1 MNKNKDNK
9 IYFCID
15 LKTFFA
21 SVECVERGLD
31 PFKTNLVVA
40 DPSRGTGGICLAVSP
55 AMKEQ
60 GVKNRCRIFEIP
72 KNIDYITALPRM
84 KKYIEYSAEVYG
96 IYLKYIS
103 KDDIHQYSIDEAFL
117 DVTKYLKLYNL
128 TKEELANKILNS
140 IYAELGLTATCGIG
154 TNLYLAKIALDITAK
169 HVRSNIAY
177 LDEEQY
183 RNTLWHHRPLTDFW
197 QVGRGI
203 SSRLNKM
210 GLFDMHDVAHC
221 DEKRLYDEF
230 GINAEILIDHS
241 KGIEPVTIKEI
252 KAYKSL
258 SNSITQGQILF
269 EDYNFEDARLIIKE
283 MTDTLSLN
291 LVDKHLVTNNVSLA
305 IGYSKDVHKPTGGSM
320 TMIQTTNVYSV
331 LLSYSLELFDKTTIR
346 NLPIRKI
353 NLSFNNVIDEAY
365 EQLDLF
371 TDSEKVKKER
381 VLEETLNEIK
391 AKFGKNSILKGINYE
406 KASTMKKRNSLIG
419 GHNGGE
425 E

>member
-21 SVECVERGLD
+21 SVECIERGLD

-40 DPSRGTGGICLAVSP
+40 DPSRGNGGICLAVSP
-55 AMKEQ
+55 AMKEL
-60 GVKNRCRIFEIP
+60 GVRNRCRIFEIP
-72 KNIDYITALPRM
+72 KHINYITALPRM

-128 TKEELANKILNS
+128 TKEELAQKILNS
-140 IYAELGLTATCGIG
+140 IYEELGLTATCGIG
-154 TNLYLAKIALDITAK
+154 TNLYLAKVALDITAK
-169 HVRSNIAY
+169 HVKSNIAY
-177 LDEEQY
+177 LDVESFK
-183 RNTLWHHRPLTDFW
+183 NTLWHHKPLTDFW
-197 QVGRGI
+197 QIGRGI
-203 SSRLNKM
+203 SARLNKM
-210 GLFDMHDVAHC
+210 GIFDLYDVAHF

-269 EDYNFEDARLIIKE
+269 EDYNFDDARLIIKE

-305 IGYSKDVHKPTGGSM
+305 IGYSKDVHKPTGGSV
-320 TMIQTTNVYSV
+320 TMIQTTNVYSI
-331 LLSYSLELFDKTTIR
+331 LLAYTLELFDKTTVR

-353 NLSFNNVIDEAY
+353 NISFNNVIDERY

-381 VLEETLNEIK
+381 KLEETLNEIK
-391 AKFGKNSILKGINYE
+391 AKYGKNAILKGINYE
-406 KASTMKKRNSLIG
+406 NVSTMKKRNSLIG
-419 GHNGGE
+419 GHNSGE